1 VVGQAVRVT
10 DSDSAPMVRAEE
22 ASDHEQIAS
31 VVSRAFGSPNEARLV
46 EAIRASSNYVPG
58 WSLVATVA
66 RRVVGH
72 VMVSYVILR
81 DGASEHRV
89 PSLSPLAVDPDHQG
103 CGIGSALVHA
113 VVSVIEAAG
122 EQLIVL
128 EGSPWYYARFGFE
141 YAVPLG
147 ITIKLPDWA
156 PAEAAQV
163 LRLSEYN
170 PAICGELVYPPAFD
184 IVTD

>member
-1 VVGQAVRVT
+1 MTNAERAT
-10 DSDSAPMVRAEE
+10 TVRAED
-22 ASDHEQIAS
+22 ATDHDEIAS
-31 VVSRAFGSPNEARLV
+31 VVSRAFGSPNEAQLV
-46 EAIRASSNYVPG
+46 AAIRASSNYVPS
-58 WSLVATVA
+58 WSLVATVD

-89 PSLSPLAVDPDHQG
+89 PSLSPLSVDPDHQAR
-103 CGIGSALVHA
+103 GIGSAMVRAVAA
-113 VVSVIEAAG
+113 VVDAAG
-122 EQLIVL
+122 EPLIVL
-128 EGSPWYYARFGFE
+128 EGSPWYYSRFGFE

-163 LRLSEYN
+163 LRLNRYD
-170 PAICGELVYPPAFD
+170 PAIRGELVYPQAFD
-184 IVTD
+184 VVTD